1 MPQPK
6 PQTLKLKF
14 CRNWATP
21 CLQLKFFFFGNPINT
36 WKVVLKSWTDRVR
49 ECKHPMAAIWSFE
62 LDASSSADTRHS
74 IKWSVSMI
82 LFRMSSSLAASDA
95 KTRNAARFISLA
107 WNIKTIL
114 LNGWKFQRIYNS
126 VWHGT
131 FFAGYF
137 NFNQSKNVNIRMLKW
152 QCRIECQFYE
162 KLKNLNQFQFIIGGS
177 SLNRTMKRFAH
188 QVNIY
193 LYYMPILTTI
203 SLRHLV
209 LGHSTGRCLLTTD
222 TATIR
227 YRRER
232 RFRRWRIWRIIVTF
246 RRRMRVA
253 SIRRKCCC
261 RSAHSD
267 CLAIPTCR
275 SEIQKNWIVRQKNWW
290 YFSTDPYVVCL

>member
-1 MPQPK
+1 MTVYDWVPIPREVKK
-6 PQTLKLKF
+6 PESVPGYNWRRFKLKSHDEKI
-14 CRNWATP
+14 CSP
-21 CLQLKFFFFGNPINT
+21 
-36 WKVVLKSWTDRVR
+36 
-49 ECKHPMAAIWSFE
+49 
-62 LDASSSADTRHS
+62 
-74 IKWSVSMI
+74 
-82 LFRMSSSLAASDA
+82 
-95 KTRNAARFISLA
+95 
-107 WNIKTIL
+107 
-114 LNGWKFQRIYNS
+114 
-126 VWHGT
+126 
-131 FFAGYF
+131 
-137 NFNQSKNVNIRMLKW
+137 NQ
-152 QCRIECQFYE
+152 
-162 KLKNLNQFQFIIGGS
+162 
-177 SLNRTMKRFAH
+177 
-188 QVNIY
+188 NIY

-275 SEIQKNWIVRQKNWW
+275 SEIQKNWIVRQKNWR
-290 YFSTDPYVVCL
+290 YFSTDPYVGCL